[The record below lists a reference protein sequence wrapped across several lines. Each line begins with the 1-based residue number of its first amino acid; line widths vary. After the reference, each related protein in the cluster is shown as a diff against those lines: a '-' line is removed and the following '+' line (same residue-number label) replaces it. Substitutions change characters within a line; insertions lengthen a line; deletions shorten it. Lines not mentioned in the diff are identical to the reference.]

1 MTHKSRHILF
11 NFASRSRPEKFN
23 RLVASIYDICTQP
36 FTILAKVDSD
46 DPKLP
51 QYDLTRVDAAVGQSE
66 SKIHAINRNIPPTG
80 WDVICDVSDDFQF
93 THPEF
98 DQIIRYTCGPSDVVH
113 FPEKHVDR
121 IIIMAVM
128 GNEYYNRFGYIYN
141 PVYKSLFCDDELT
154 AVAKKTC
161 AYKFVNV
168 PLFYHAH
175 PANGYGKPD
184 RQTMITE
191 AFWKEDQRTFERR
204 KKEGFV

>member
-1 MTHKSRHILF
+1 MKHILF
-11 NFASRSRPEKFN
+11 NFASRSRPDKFN

-46 DPKLP
+46 DPTRDK
-51 QYDLTRVDAAVGQSE
+51 YDLSRVMQAIGTSE
-66 SKIHAINRNIPPTG
+66 SKIAAINRNIPKDG
-80 WDVICDVSDDFQF
+80 WDIIIDISDDFIF

-98 DQIIRYTCGPSDVVH
+98 DMIIRQHCGPNDVVH

-128 GNEYYNRFGYIYN
+128 DNEYYNKFGYIYN

-154 AVAKKTC
+154 AVAK
-161 AYKFVNV
+161 ANGSYKYVDI

-191 AFWKEDQRTFERR
+191 AFWKQDQRTFNKR
-204 KKEGFV
+204 KAEGFV